1 MREAAAEDLTGKCI
15 AMKHAPYRVLLLM
28 ILMTTVSSAQ
38 LRAVA
43 LQLAIPAMHSG
54 IERLQQW
61 TPIVRHIEE
70 TTGLEIDL
78 IMVKDHRAL
87 AQGMKD
93 KFYDVGF
100 VNALWES
107 QMTAGSTGIDSRARV
122 LVHGSDTFATVII
135 VNTDSVI
142 RSLHE
147 LRGRYLALTVEGES
161 LGGYYVPLCMLTQAG
176 IDPYERFDQ
185 IIYSGTFDSIL
196 KGVVYGAVD
205 AGAITTS
212 TLLDAEMDAYR
223 EQIRI
228 LAVSSALPQWA
239 LIAQNGVKEVMID
252 RFIEAVIGMGT
263 QEEGMD
269 VLERAGFT
277 RFSEIGNSPLVI
289 DEGYLTCIE
298 EAAYAP
304 AK

>member
-1 MREAAAEDLTGKCI
+1 M
-15 AMKHAPYRVLLLM
+15 
-28 ILMTTVSSAQ
+28 
-38 LRAVA
+38 
-43 LQLAIPAMHSG
+43 
-54 IERLQQW
+54 
-61 TPIVRHIEE
+61 
-70 TTGLEIDL
+70 
-78 IMVKDHRAL
+78 
-87 AQGMKD
+87 
-93 KFYDVGF
+93 
-100 VNALWES
+100 
-107 QMTAGSTGIDSRARV
+107 
-122 LVHGSDTFATVII
+122 
-135 VNTDSVI
+135 
-142 RSLHE
+142 
-147 LRGRYLALTVEGES
+147 
-161 LGGYYVPLCMLTQAG
+161 
-176 IDPYERFDQ
+176 
-185 IIYSGTFDSIL
+185 
-196 KGVVYGAVD
+196 VYGAVD